1 MNLTLERARSP
12 TYPHLSPLAQD
23 VLRVTAITAMVL
35 DHVNKAFFN
44 NDIAIF
50 TLAGRLAFPLFA
62 LLIAHN
68 IQARGVPWQRY
79 MLPLLIAGVAAQ
91 LPFMTLFQPLLNTM
105 FTLLLGILIAPTSVW
120 LDSKLGKG
128 SGSFAWV
135 LLALPNLLMDYPL
148 FGAWLVP
155 LAGFLVVRKVW
166 WSWIPFLAA
175 GLFSNQFTPPSFVL
189 LALPLLVHGAALLEG
204 QRLRV
209 PRWGWYAFYPVHLF
223 VIAVLVKL

>member
-12 TYPHLSPLAQD
+12 TYPSLSPLAQD

-35 DHVNKAFFN
+35 DHLNKAFFN
-44 NDIAIF
+44 SDIAVF

-68 IQARGVPWQRY
+68 IQARDVPWQRY
-79 MLPLLIAGVAAQ
+79 VAPLLIAGVAAQ
-91 LPFMTLFQPLLNTM
+91 LPFVTLFQPLLNVM
-105 FTLLLGILIAPTSVW
+105 FTLLLGILVAPTSVW

-155 LAGFLVVRKVW
+155 LAGFLVMRKVW
-166 WSWIPFLAA
+166 WSWIPFLVTA
-175 GLFSNQFTPPSFVL
+175 LFANQFVLPSFVVL
-189 LALPLLVHGAALLEG
+189 LLPLLVHGVALLEG
-204 QRLRV
+204 KRLPV

-223 VIAVLVKL
+223 VIAVLVRL

>member
-12 TYPHLSPLAQD
+12 TYPSLSPLAQD
-23 VLRVTAITAMVL
+23 VLRVTAIGAMVL
-35 DHVNKAFFN
+35 DHLNKAFFN
-44 NDIAIF
+44 SDIMVF
-50 TLAGRLAFPLFA
+50 TWAGRLAFPLFA

-68 IQARGVPWQRY
+68 IHSRGVPWQRY
-79 MLPLLIAGVAAQ
+79 VAPLLIAGIAAQ
-91 LPFMTLFQPLLNTM
+91 LPFMTLFQPLLNVM

-120 LDSKLGKG
+120 LERVLGKG

-166 WSWIPFLAA
+166 WSWIPFLVAA
-175 GLFSNQFTPPSFVL
+175 LFSNQFVPPSFVL
-189 LALPLLVHGAALLEG
+189 LGLPLLVHAVALLEG
-204 QRLRV
+204 KRLRV